1 MIVIHMDHE
10 KLTTISKLWCKRYP
24 ARWARLQAV
33 ANLLDVPL
41 FSLIYQRL
49 RELQDAAAR
58 EAFERKEDFTVV
70 TWEWREVVVKG
81 RLQSHT
87 GHTPYQ
93 PAGIIQAKTQSAE
106 NGGEWPRHDG

>member
-70 TWEWREVVVKG
+70 TWEWRELVVKG
-81 RLQSHT
+81 PISTRTERTGNEVLGIT
-87 GHTPYQ
+87 GHEPHPQT
-93 PAGIIQAKTQSAE
+93 AGGKCGPS
-106 NGGEWPRHDG
+106 